1 MSAAII
7 RPVLFAAVV
16 AIAATGYYGFSQHQK
31 VEDYRA
37 AHASLKA
44 ERDSLLAKTDQLSG
58 EAAAAKR
65 AQQEA
70 EAKVA
75 ELQTAAPATTK
86 KTATR

>member
-1 MSAAII
+1 M
-7 RPVLFAAVV
+7 RPVLFGAVV
-16 AIAATGYYGFSQHQK
+16 ALGATGYYGFSQHQK

-75 ELQTAAPATTK
+75 ALETTGTAK
-86 KTATR
+86 KTAAR